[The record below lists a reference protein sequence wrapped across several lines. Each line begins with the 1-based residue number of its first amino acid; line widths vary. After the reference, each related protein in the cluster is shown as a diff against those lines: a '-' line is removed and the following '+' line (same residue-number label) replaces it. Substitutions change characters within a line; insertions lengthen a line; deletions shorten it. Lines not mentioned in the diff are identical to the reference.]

1 MMMHNTSNFYA
12 GLSGIQLP
20 VPKYKYPLE
29 YQAGSRLTYYATH
42 FNSIEINSSFYKIPG
57 KNTVARWS
65 SSVPENFR
73 FTFKLFREITHAK
86 NLDFDPG
93 QVQKFIETIG
103 HVSEKKGCVLVQFPP
118 SLKTESIDQF
128 NHLLHSIRIAD
139 PDSHWPIAVEF
150 RNPAWYND
158 DVYDILT
165 SYNASLVLHDK
176 PVSATPLRQETS
188 DTLYVRFHG
197 PTGNYKGSYSDDF
210 LTEYAAL
217 ILEWLEEDKTVYV
230 YFNNTNGDAF
240 NNLVTLKR
248 FLDQRR

>member
-1 MMMHNTSNFYA
+1 MHKALNFYA

-65 SSVPENFR
+65 SSVPQNFR

-93 QVQKFIETIG
+93 QVHKFIETIG
-103 HVSEKKGCVLVQFPP
+103 HVGEKKGCVLVQFPP
-118 SLKTESIDQF
+118 SLKTESIDRF
-128 NHLLHSIRIAD
+128 NDLLHSMRIAD
-139 PDSHWPIAVEF
+139 PKNLWSIAVEF
-150 RNPAWYND
+150 RNNAWYNE
-158 DVYDILT
+158 DVYDILR

-176 PVSATPLRQETS
+176 PASSVSLTQATS
-188 DTLYVRFHG
+188 DTVYVRFHG
-197 PTGNYKGSYSDDF
+197 PTGNYKGSYTDDF
-210 LTEYAAL
+210 LSEYAAL
-217 ILEWLEEDKTVYV
+217 IHEWLEENKTVYV

-240 NNLVTLKR
+240 NNLVTLKG
-248 FLDQRR
+248 FLGEGL